1 MSAVLARSDFIR
13 APVLATARPDGFKE
27 WYHFVVH
34 RPDSRILINFSLNSE
49 VSTDVR
55 PRLTPRVIVIAHD
68 DQRWTGGIERF
79 EKAELD
85 GRAALGVRTGAGTR
99 ARAAPG

>member
-13 APVLATARPDGFKE
+13 TPVLATARPDGFKE

-49 VSTDVR
+49 VSTDGR
-55 PRLTPRVIVIAHD
+55 P
-68 DQRWTGGIERF
+68 G
-79 EKAELD
+79 
-85 GRAALGVRTGAGTR
+85 
-99 ARAAPG
+99 